1 MGPKVLHRLR
11 RLTTLWGGRSSG
23 FGKASAIAP
32 QTSLFGVKKQQ
43 AQPAMLDSPVP
54 SGKTIVWVP
63 VPVQTVVFAE
73 LLEKIHLIIPESKK
87 LIKMDVEGCEYEVL
101 EQMLEKQLLCKTRVD
116 AMSIE
121 WHLSK
126 LLDLYHM
133 AYDQKTIQRDRDIE
147 HRLKKGVRMCSE
159 SEPTKVLTLDDES
172 FVSDGNHCRTN
183 EC

>member
-1 MGPKVLHRLR
+1 
-11 RLTTLWGGRSSG
+11 
-23 FGKASAIAP
+23 
-32 QTSLFGVKKQQ
+32 
-43 AQPAMLDSPVP
+43 MLDSPVP

-101 EQMLEKQLLCKTRVD
+101 EQMLEKQFSCKTRVD

-126 LLDLYHM
+126 LNG
-133 AYDQKTIQRDRDIE
+133 I
-147 HRLKKGVRMCSE
+147 
-159 SEPTKVLTLDDES
+159 
-172 FVSDGNHCRTN
+172 
-183 EC
+183 